1 MPTLK
6 KLAAKLG
13 FELLARS
20 AVIPMA
26 IAQRRSSRRGLAIDG
41 DGLHT
46 HPDQLY
52 ISSKLGDRGHALDT
66 PPARSPDRSSKASAT
81 SFPLRAALNACDTS
95 PSGALF
101 GQHELGHVLIGPQ
114 KGA

>member
-6 KLAAKLG
+6 TLAAKLG

-41 DGLHT
+41 DGPHT

-52 ISSKLGDRGHALDT
+52 ISSKLGALGSCVGHAAGAFAGSL
-66 PPARSPDRSSKASAT
+66 
-81 SFPLRAALNACDTS
+81 LRPQPQAS
-95 PSGALF
+95 PSGWR
-101 GQHELGHVLIGPQ
+101 
-114 KGA
+114 

>member
-52 ISSKLGDRGHALDT
+52 ISSKLGDWGHALDT
-66 PPARSPDRSSKASAT
+66 LPAHSPDRSSKASAT
-81 SFPLRAALNACDTS
+81 GFPPQGSAECLRHQPHGGPLPAA
-95 PSGALF
+95 
-101 GQHELGHVLIGPQ
+101 
-114 KGA
+114 